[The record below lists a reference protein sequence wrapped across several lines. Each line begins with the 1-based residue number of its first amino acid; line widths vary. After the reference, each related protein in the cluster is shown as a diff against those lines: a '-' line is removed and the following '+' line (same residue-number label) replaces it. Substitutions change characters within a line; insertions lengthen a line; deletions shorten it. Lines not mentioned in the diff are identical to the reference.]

1 MLTDKDYEDMEEARK
16 QYEAIFDSQM
26 AKDIVESL
34 AEEGNPL
41 DCLLFT
47 IFNDA
52 VQQGY
57 IKELDAIVDEHSG
70 NPMYIVSSGH
80 LRTMLY
86 TGLVIG
92 MFRQNGTD
100 KLDSMWGVDKIPEGE

>member
-1 MLTDKDYEDMEEARK
+1 MLTDKDYESMEEARK
-16 QYEAIFDSQM
+16 LYEDIFDSQM

-34 AEEGNPL
+34 GEDGNPV
-41 DCLLFT
+41 DTLLFT

-57 IKELDAIVDEHSG
+57 IKELPDVVDEHSSS
-70 NPMYIVSSGH
+70 PVYIVSSNH

-92 MFRQNGTD
+92 MFRQNDTN
-100 KLDSMWGVDKIPEGE
+100 KLDSMWVDKIPESE